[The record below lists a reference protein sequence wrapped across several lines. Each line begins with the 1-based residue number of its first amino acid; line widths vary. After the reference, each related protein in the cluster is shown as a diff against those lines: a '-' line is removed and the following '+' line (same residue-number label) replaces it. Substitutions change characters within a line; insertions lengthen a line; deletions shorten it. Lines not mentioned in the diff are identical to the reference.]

1 MKNKLSLWQ
10 LFGFIFTGIAG
21 VLLHF
26 AYEWSNQSLI
36 FAPFSAV
43 NESIWE
49 HMKLLFIP
57 MFVFALIENIFF
69 GPVYDSFW
77 CVKLV
82 GILSGTLL
90 IPILYYSY
98 TGIFG
103 VRLDWINIAIFF
115 IANAM
120 AYLLELYLL
129 KNDILP
135 CISPLLAL
143 LILCFVTFIFVVFTF
158 VPPSI
163 PLFEPPLE

>member
-10 LFGFIFTGIAG
+10 LAGFIFTGIAG

-26 AYEWSNQSLI
+26 AYNWSNQSLF

-49 HMKLLFIP
+49 HMKLLFVP
-57 MFVFALIENIFF
+57 MFVFALIENIFL
-69 GPVYDSFW
+69 GPIYDSFW

-82 GILSGTLL
+82 GILSGILL

-103 VRLDWINIAIFF
+103 VRLDWMNIAIFF
-115 IANAM
+115 IANAVT
-120 AYLLELYLL
+120 YLLELYLL
-129 KNDILP
+129 KNDVLP
-135 CISPLLAL
+135 CVSPLLAL
-143 LILCFVTFIFVVFTF
+143 LILCFVAFIFVVFTF
-158 VPPSI
+158 IPPSI
-163 PLFEPPLE
+163 PLFEPPAE